1 MLLYCCAM
9 LSVSSGNN
17 AEAEFTGVFRFVLAC
32 GRGRKVVFK
41 FESAQC
47 LQMDGGVS
55 DSPQ

>member
-1 MLLYCCAM
+1 MYCCAM